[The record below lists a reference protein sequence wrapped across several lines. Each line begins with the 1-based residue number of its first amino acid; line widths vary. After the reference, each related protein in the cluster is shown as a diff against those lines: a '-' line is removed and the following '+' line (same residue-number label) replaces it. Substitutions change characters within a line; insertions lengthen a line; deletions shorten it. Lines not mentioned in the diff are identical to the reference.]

1 MSPANPKDPWAHRL
15 RFRGFVDLWMENN
28 PGKTR
33 ADLAS
38 AMGIAVESL
47 KQYYSGKHIP
57 GRDLL
62 LRMAS
67 VLGCSIADL
76 VDDPGG
82 APTGLDP
89 AKWAELTEKKR
100 VLASAMLE
108 DLLAIPEGEEDVYY
122 ALWKQGQAIGRSRRE
137 QEAKTGGGSAPKK

>member
-1 MSPANPKDPWAHRL
+1 
-15 RFRGFVDLWMENN
+15 
-28 PGKTR
+28 
-33 ADLAS
+33 
-38 AMGIAVESL
+38 MGIAAESL
-47 KQYYSGKHIP
+47 KQYYSGKHVP

-82 APTGLDP
+82 APAGIDP

-100 VLASAMLE
+100 VLMSAMLE
-108 DLLAIPEGEEDVYY
+108 DLLAIPEGEEDAYF
-122 ALWKQGQAIGRSRRE
+122 ALWKQGQAIGRVRRA
-137 QEAKTGGGSAPKK
+137 QDSKTGGGSAPKK